1 MNGRRLAAE
10 MRRRMVGALLIVL
23 TAGAAIPAQAGDAAA
38 ELSIRRITP
47 VGADVPAANQ
57 IVIEFSRA
65 VVPLGRMERDASE
78 LPITIAPA
86 LNCKWRWINRQALA
100 CNLDDQD
107 RMAEATR
114 YRIAVNPGIA
124 AMDGA
129 TIDEAVR
136 REFVTVRPGITRV
149 LFKTWKHPG
158 VPVVRLVFNQPV
170 SKTSV
175 ADHVKLAIAGR
186 GRRDPTN
193 SSEFKCN
200 LPGYTMGDA
209 GAAALFTI
217 ADNDTGIFYRNFSAV
232 SEHWD
237 LTTVSGGGSM
247 HPRGDEHTYIRADG
261 PRLKVAFR
269 DTGLPFLQRV
279 MREADVRFTDFRR
292 IFVHQVSL
300 PYLHDMLSESGIPLD
315 LVEVTIADLGNVA
328 AASIPVAMARAFER
342 GAIGPGDRV
351 MCLGLASGISIGI
364 VMIDL

>member
-1 MNGRRLAAE
+1 
-10 MRRRMVGALLIVL
+10 MVGALLIVL

-38 ELSIRRITP
+38 ELSIHRITP
-47 VGADVPAANQ
+47 VGDDVPAANQ

-100 CNLDDQD
+100 CNLDDRD
-107 RMAEATR
+107 LMAEATR

-186 GRRDPTN
+186 GLVNVTVAPDSDDRVLPSYLT
-193 SSEFKCN
+193 
-200 LPGYTMGDA
+200 LPGEKLILETGEQPPQKSDDQLTVLPQGDEARRIWLVEPEVELPLDSDITLHLEA
-209 GAAALFTI
+209 GLVSAVGPELGI
-217 ADNDTGIFYRNFSAV
+217 ARDNVLVFRTFPEFRFFGVRCITNDGDNVLISPSGIFRSRGMCNPLSSV
-232 SEHWD
+232 S
-237 LTTVSGGGSM
+237 
-247 HPRGDEHTYIRADG
+247 
-261 PRLKVAFR
+261 
-269 DTGLPFLQRV
+269 
-279 MREADVRFTDFRR
+279 
-292 IFVHQVSL
+292 
-300 PYLHDMLSESGIPLD
+300 
-315 LVEVTIADLGNVA
+315 
-328 AASIPVAMARAFER
+328 
-342 GAIGPGDRV
+342 
-351 MCLGLASGISIGI
+351 
-364 VMIDL
+364 